1 MVVANVV
8 VVVAGVV
15 AVVVVTGVV
24 AVVVVAGV
32 VAVVVVAAGA
42 GSDQSQ
48 KWIQLRVAIFWI

>member
-24 AVVVVAGV
+24 
-32 VAVVVVAAGA
+32 
-42 GSDQSQ
+42 GSDQIQ